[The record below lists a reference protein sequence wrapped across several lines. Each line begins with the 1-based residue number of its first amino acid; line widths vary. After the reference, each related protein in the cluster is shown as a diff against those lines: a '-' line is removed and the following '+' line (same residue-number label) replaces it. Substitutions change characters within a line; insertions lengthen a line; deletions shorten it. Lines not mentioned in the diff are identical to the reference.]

1 MNVRCRTY
9 NCMVA
14 TTPIWP
20 LCPNR
25 ASWELLR
32 EPEQMSGFGIDLV
45 RLNFAAPQS
54 SDAVYLLA

>member
-1 MNVRCRTY
+1 MTPVR
-9 NCMVA
+9 
-14 TTPIWP
+14 P

-32 EPEQMSGFGIDLV
+32 EPEQMSGFGIDLA